1 MRIRLALTLD
11 LHRDPPPTPD
21 DEHTPPAPD
30 VDEKA
35 SVDLTRRTTPDQQ
48 LGFQPRDVEA

>member
-1 MRIRLALTLD
+1 VRIRLALTLD

-21 DEHTPPAPD
+21 DKPAPPR
-30 VDEKA
+30 VDEKGCT
-35 SVDLTRRTTPDQQ
+35 DLTRRTTPDAQ